1 MLRYRFRFVTA
12 IFTFAIGMS
21 TVWAL
26 NLIPRLQD
34 ALVERFSGPQSVDLN
49 AICPIT
55 LDSVGDTNEIY
66 RLVIREKFTFNGRVK
81 LIVLQA
87 ETACCPMYEDESIK
101 AEWGYSES
109 WHQMAKESMPE
120 AEQQTLEDY
129 LAVNKTPDS
138 LKVFNLGINYV
149 LVKDSD
155 LPNDGYDRFWTKFY
169 EKYPD
174 SSGIIFF
181 SNVGFNYRHDQAFL
195 YAGRNCGGLCGEGEY
210 ILLGKVNGKWFI
222 QREQGLWVS

>member
-12 IFTFAIGMS
+12 ILTFAIGMS
-21 TVWAL
+21 MVWAL

-34 ALVERFSGPQSVDLN
+34 VLVERFSGPQNNDLN
-49 AICPIT
+49 AICPVT

-66 RLVIREKFTFNGRVK
+66 RLLIRERFTLNGRVK

-87 ETACCPMYEDESIK
+87 ETTGGPMSEDESIK
-101 AEWGYSES
+101 GKWWHSES
-109 WHQMAKESMPE
+109 WHQMIKESMPE

-129 LAVNKTPDS
+129 LAVNRTPGS

-149 LVKDSD
+149 LVKNSD
-155 LPNDGYDRFWTKFY
+155 LPNDEYDQFWTKFY

-195 YAGRNCGGLCGEGEY
+195 YAGRSCGGLCGEGGY

-222 QREQGLWVS
+222 QRGQGLWVL